1 MSQWQMKLE
10 IKDVMQK
17 LRSDEFTLQSGA
29 KEIINRLEVLRPV
42 VENKFADY
50 LSEFENVIDDFKVF
64 AEDESMNEEN
74 ESFDYALDNLYDW
87 GDIKLDGDYIGGRA
101 MCWIN
106 NF

>member
-17 LRSDEFTLQSGA
+17 LRSNEFTLQSGA

-87 GDIKLDGDYIGGRA
+87 GDIKLDGDYIGGKA

>member
-87 GDIKLDGDYIGGRA
+87 GDIKLDGDYIGGKA